1 MEKLFTLLNNADFCR
16 LLAFLIAVSV
26 IWLGI
31 IDPTI
36 VVAIVRCI
44 WR

>member
-1 MEKLFTLLNNADFCR
+1 MEKILLLLSNPDFCR
-16 LLAFLIAVSV
+16 LLAFLIAMSV

-36 VVAIVRCI
+36 VVTIVSCI